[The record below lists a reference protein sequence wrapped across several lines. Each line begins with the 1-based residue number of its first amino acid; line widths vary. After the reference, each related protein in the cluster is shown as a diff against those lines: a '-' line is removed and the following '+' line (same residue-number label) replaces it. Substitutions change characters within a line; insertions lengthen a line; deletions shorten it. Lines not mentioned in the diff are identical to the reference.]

1 MFDIGFTEL
10 LVCAVIA
17 LLVLGPERLPQA
29 ARTAGRWA
37 GKARR
42 MVQQMSD
49 EIDRQVKADEL
60 RERIKDESENLGLN
74 EVQDSVRSALDNAAE
89 VNSVIMPPDEESEPA
104 APKQH
109 EPESS
114 QTQSRTG
121 AEATETG
128 AAASAEPVAGEPDKQ
143 APR

>member
-29 ARTAGRWA
+29 ARTAGRWV

-49 EIDRQVKADEL
+49 EIDRQVKAEEL
-60 RERIKDESENLGLN
+60 RERVKDETENLGLN

-89 VNSVIMPPDEESEPA
+89 FNPVIMPSDQEPEPA
-104 APKQH
+104 AKERT
-109 EPESS
+109 EPESAKARS
-114 QTQSRTG
+114 G
-121 AEATETG
+121 ADAEAPKSEAS
-128 AAASAEPVAGEPDKQ
+128 AAAEPVTGEPDKQ
-143 APR
+143 APH